1 MEIMKIEDR
10 LEKDLRAMFDS
21 KQFEEKMTELKEVE
35 DDENYKF
42 KVVVTTEW
50 KDRDG
55 EILKA
60 DGIDFDAYMKNPVV
74 LIDHSYKIESIV
86 GKTLKIYQEGGK
98 TIAEWV
104 FAKGIERAE
113 IIRSLYN
120 QGFIKTVSIGF
131 ISKNRDEK
139 DRTIIDK
146 SEMLEFSFVAV
157 PANPE
162 ALSLDGKQYQKALD
176 FGIVKSVEKKN
187 VSASELNVW
196 DSISYRA
203 TYLDEN
209 EEGETYEQTFPAKS
223 ELPMM
228 WKIISIYRD
237 SDLLDWNKIVSWTEE
252 NPFLIIQSYVASEK
266 WPILLRTNVSSYEFK
281 RLKIESVIEEKKISS
296 GEVKFT
302 SEEFKNEDKIDLKSI
317 SDNME
322 ALRQDFSEM
331 KSGVKTLVDDKTEE
345 KNLSKLRELGKEFQK
360 SLSAFNKETKSQK

>member
-1 MEIMKIEDR
+1 MEIVKIEER
-10 LEKDLRAMFDS
+10 LEKDLRAMFES
-21 KQFEEKMTELKEVE
+21 KQFEEAMTQIKEVE
-35 DDENYKF
+35 DDDNYKF

-74 LIDHSYKIESIV
+74 LIDHSYKVESIV
-86 GKTLKIYQEGGK
+86 GKTLKIYQEDGK

-104 FAKGIERAE
+104 FAKGIEKAE
-113 IIRSLYN
+113 IIRNLYN

-162 ALSLDGKQYQKALD
+162 ALSLDGKTYKKALE
-176 FGIVKSVEKKN
+176 FGIVKEVQTQAIA
-187 VSASELNVW
+187 ASEINAW
-196 DSISYRA
+196 DLVTYRVI
-203 TYLDEN
+203 EKWNN
-209 EEGETYEQTFPAKS
+209 EEGEEVSHIYPSES
-223 ELPMM
+223 ELPRMGKVIQKLSNNEEVLT
-228 WKIISIYRD
+228 WGSEA
-237 SDLLDWNKIVSWTEE
+237 LVATAE
-252 NPFLIIQSYVASEK
+252 NPILTIHDHVRSANWPKTMTNYVRMIQFDEA
-266 WPILLRTNVSSYEFK
+266 
-281 RLKIESVIEEKKISS
+281 KIERIVTSDELEKGFSD
-296 GEVKFT
+296 
-302 SEEFKNEDKIDLKSI
+302 FKNQDNIDMNIVLDSI
-317 SDNME
+317 E

-331 KSGVKTLVDDKTEE
+331 KSGVKTLVDDKTKEHNSE
-345 KNLSKLRELGKEFQK
+345 KIRELGKELQK